1 MVGYLRFGQ
10 CFGSVIVSQC
20 RKAFRR
26 NSSIHS
32 GSFFFATITRIVS
45 SVIPR
50 GIMSDSISVTKP
62 YLYSCLLK
70 SSAVLIGLNSIVS
83 LLGSL
88 DLMQSR
94 VDICFRSQQ
103 LRKGDISQCVIDDL
117 VQLHDDGPNAAV
129 AGVDAGIEHA
139 CVALAV

>member
-1 MVGYLRFGQ
+1 MRLGQ
-10 CFGSVIVSQC
+10 CFGSVIVNQW

-32 GSFFFATITRIVS
+32 GSFFFATIRRIVS
-45 SVIPR
+45 SLSPR

-83 LLGSL
+83 LLDAL
-88 DLMQSR
+88 NLMQGR
-94 VDICFRSQQ
+94 VYVCFRSQQ
-103 LRKGDISQCVIDDL
+103 LRKRDISQCVIDDL
-117 VQLHDDGPNAAV
+117 VQLNNHRSNAAV
-129 AGVDAGIEHA
+129 AGVDTGIEHSR
-139 CVALAV
+139 VALAV